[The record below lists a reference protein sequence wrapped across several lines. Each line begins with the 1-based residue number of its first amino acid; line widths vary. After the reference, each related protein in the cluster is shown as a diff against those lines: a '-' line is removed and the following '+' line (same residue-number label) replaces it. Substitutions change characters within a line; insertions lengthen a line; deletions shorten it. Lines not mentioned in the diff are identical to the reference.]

1 MKTFGFGQPPGIVQM
16 AYVVPDIREAMT
28 WWVRE
33 CRVGPWFLIEHFWG
47 PDHRYRGAP
56 SQAHVSIAM
65 AFAGH
70 MSIEL
75 IQPEDQHP
83 SVYKE
88 LIDRRGYGFH
98 HLGIAV
104 EDAAAER
111 AAYESRGCVTA
122 FEAPVPSG
130 GSVYYIDDGRNEPGM
145 IELIPATPGFDDML
159 TRYWRAS
166 IDWKGDDPVRP
177 FG

>member
-1 MKTFGFGQPPGIVQM
+1 
-16 AYVVPDIREAMT
+16 
-28 WWVRE
+28 
-33 CRVGPWFLIEHFWG
+33 
-47 PDHRYRGAP
+47 
-56 SQAHVSIAM
+56 M

-75 IQPEDQHP
+75 IQPEDGHP

-88 LIDRRGYGFH
+88 IVDRRGYGFH
-98 HLGIAV
+98 HFGIGV
-104 EDAAAER
+104 DNAETER
-111 AAYESRGCVTA
+111 GLYEARGYVTA

-130 GSVYYIDDGRNEPGM
+130 GSVYYMDDGRNEPGM

-159 TRYWRAS
+159 TRYWRAAC
-166 IDWKGDDPVRP
+166 DWNGEDPVRA